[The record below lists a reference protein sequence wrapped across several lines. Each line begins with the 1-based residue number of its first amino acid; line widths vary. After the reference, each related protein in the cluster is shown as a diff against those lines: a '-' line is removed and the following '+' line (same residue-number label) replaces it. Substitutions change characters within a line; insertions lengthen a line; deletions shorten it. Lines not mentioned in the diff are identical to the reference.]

1 MQMALLFG
9 SFGVLLV
16 AGIPV
21 AFALAAASL
30 VTIVL
35 FHGVSMVEAIM
46 VPVMFHGIESF
57 LLAAVPLFLLMGML
71 MERGGASDVLFG
83 CANSWLRHIPGGL
96 GISTA
101 LICAIFAALCGS
113 SPATAASVGSASIT
127 PMLARG
133 YPERFT
139 YGLIAA
145 GGTLG
150 ILIPPS
156 ISMVVY
162 GAVTG
167 ESIGR
172 LFIAGVLPGLLLA
185 AVFALYAFLRSLRSD
200 VRVEP
205 RASWG
210 ERGHATL
217 AAIGPMLLPPIIL
230 GGIYL
235 GVFTPTE
242 SAGIGVLVALI
253 LGLVLYR
260 KIGVGDLPPL
270 VEKAAR
276 TSCMILMIIA
286 AATVFSHLVTLMRV
300 PQSIAFY
307 VTEAGVTKLQ
317 FWAVIVAL
325 CIVLGCFLE
334 AAAILYLVVPVV
346 SPVLPVLGIEHAQ
359 FAVVLV
365 ILIELGMIT
374 PPLGLN
380 LFVIQGLQ
388 PKATLT
394 DVAAGSLPFML
405 LMLAGAAVVIAWPQ
419 LSLGLPNYL
428 GS

>member
-1 MQMALLFG
+1 MADGHYPSVSPFRAGLACRCPRCGQGRLYSGFLEVARRCAVCDLDLSAQDSGDGPAVFIILILGFIVVGLALGTEIVFAPPFWVHALLWP
-9 SFGVLLV
+9 
-16 AGIPV
+16 PV
-21 AFALAAASL
+21 
-30 VTIVL
+30 
-35 FHGVSMVEAIM
+35 
-46 VPVMFHGIESF
+46 
-57 LLAAVPLFLLMGML
+57 
-71 MERGGASDVLFG
+71 
-83 CANSWLRHIPGGL
+83 
-96 GISTA
+96 
-101 LICAIFAALCGS
+101 
-113 SPATAASVGSASIT
+113 
-127 PMLARG
+127 
-133 YPERFT
+133 
-139 YGLIAA
+139 
-145 GGTLG
+145 
-150 ILIPPS
+150 
-156 ISMVVY
+156 
-162 GAVTG
+162 
-167 ESIGR
+167 
-172 LFIAGVLPGLLLA
+172 
-185 AVFALYAFLRSLRSD
+185 
-200 VRVEP
+200 
-205 RASWG
+205 
-210 ERGHATL
+210 
-217 AAIGPMLLPPIIL
+217 IL

-253 LGLVLYR
+253 LGLALYR
-260 KIGVGDLPPL
+260 KIGVRDLPPL

-276 TSCMILMIIA
+276 TTCMILMIIA

-300 PQSIAFY
+300 PQSIASY
-307 VTEAGVTKLQ
+307 VAEAGVTELQ

-419 LSLGLPNYL
+419 LSLALPNYL

>member
-35 FHGVSMVEAIM
+35 FHGVPMVEAVM

-71 MERGGASDVLFG
+71 MERGGASEVLFG

-96 GISTA
+96 GISTV

-127 PMLARG
+127 PMLTRG

-162 GAVTG
+162 GAITG

-172 LFIAGVLPGLLLA
+172 LFIAGVVPGLLLT

-210 ERGHATL
+210 ERGHATI
-217 AAIGPMLLPPIIL
+217 AALGPMLLPPIIL

-253 LGLVLYR
+253 LGLVVYR

-270 VEKAAR
+270 VQKAAR
-276 TSCMILMIIA
+276 TACMILMIIA

-300 PQSIAFY
+300 PQSIASY
-307 VTEAGVTKLQ
+307 VAEAGVTKLQ
-317 FWAVIVAL
+317 FWAVIVVL

-405 LMLAGAAVVIAWPQ
+405 LMFAGAAVVIAWPQ
-419 LSLGLPNYL
+419 LSLALPNYL

>member
-35 FHGVSMVEAIM
+35 FHGVPMVEAMM

-71 MERGGASDVLFG
+71 MERGGASEVLFD

-96 GISTA
+96 GISTV

-127 PMLARG
+127 PMVTRG

-162 GAVTG
+162 GAITG

-172 LFIAGVLPGLLLA
+172 LFIAGVVPGLLLA

-210 ERGHATL
+210 ERAHATL
-217 AAIGPMLLPPIIL
+217 AALGPMLLPPIIL

-253 LGLVLYR
+253 LGLVVYR

-270 VEKAAR
+270 VEKTAR
-276 TSCMILMIIA
+276 TACMILMIIA
-286 AATVFSHLVTLMRV
+286 AATIFSHLVTLMRV
-300 PQSIAFY
+300 PQSIASY
-307 VTEAGVTKLQ
+307 VAEAGVTELQ

-394 DVAAGSLPFML
+394 DVSAGSLPFML

-419 LSLGLPNYL
+419 LSLAFPNYL